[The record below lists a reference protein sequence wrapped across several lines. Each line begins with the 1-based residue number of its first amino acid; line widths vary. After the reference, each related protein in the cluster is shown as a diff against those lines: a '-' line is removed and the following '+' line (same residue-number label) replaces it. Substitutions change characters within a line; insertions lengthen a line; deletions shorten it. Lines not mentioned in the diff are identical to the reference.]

1 MTIGVFF
8 FIIVLIS
15 ILLIVAGNIR
25 IVPQSQTYV
34 IERLG
39 SFKQVWGN
47 GLHFKIPIIER
58 VVAKVSMKE
67 QVVDFLPQ
75 AVITSD
81 NVTMKINTVVYF
93 QITDPKLYTYGVE
106 NPLMAI
112 ENLTATTL
120 RNIIGSMELDETLTS
135 RDEINTQLRTVL
147 DEATNPWGIKINR
160 VELKDIIPP
169 EQIIQAMEKQM
180 KAERE
185 KREEI
190 LQAEGTKTSQIL
202 IAQGNKESVILDAQA
217 HKESMIL
224 EAEADRE
231 AAIRRA
237 EGEAEAIRIVQ
248 EAHAEAIRLINKAD
262 PETGYL
268 TLQSLEALAKVADG
282 NATKLIIP
290 SNIQDLTGLVAS
302 LKEATDL
309 DSQQKEQQS

>member
-1 MTIGVFF
+1 MGVGLFF

-15 ILLIVAGNIR
+15 ILLLFAWNIR
-25 IVPQSQTYV
+25 IVPQSQAYV

-39 SFKQVWGN
+39 SFKQVWSN
-47 GLHFKIPIIER
+47 GLHVKIPIIER
-58 VVAKVSMKE
+58 IVSKVSLKE

-81 NVTMKINTVVYF
+81 NVTMKINTVVYY

-106 NPLMAI
+106 RPLMAI

-120 RNIIGSMELDETLTS
+120 RNIIGSMELDQTLTS
-135 RDEINTQLRTVL
+135 RDAINTQLRTVL

-190 LQAEGTKTSQIL
+190 LQAEGRKTSQIL
-202 IAQGNKESVILDAQA
+202 IAQGNKESVILDAEGN
-217 HKESMIL
+217 KESMIL
-224 EAEADRE
+224 AAEADRE

-248 EAHAEAIRLINKAD
+248 QAHADAIRLINEAD
-262 PETGYL
+262 PEKGYL

-290 SNIQDLTGLVAS
+290 SNLQDLTGLVAS

-309 DSQQKEQQS
+309 AEKPKEIKQ

>member
-1 MTIGVFF
+1 MTIGVLF
-8 FIIVLIS
+8 FIIILIS

-25 IVPQSQTYV
+25 IVPQSQAYV

-47 GLHFKIPIIER
+47 GLHFKIPIIEG

-135 RDEINTQLRTVL
+135 RDAINTQLRTVL

-190 LQAEGTKTSQIL
+190 LQAEGTKTSQVL

-224 EAEADRE
+224 QAEAERE
-231 AAIRRA
+231 AAIKKA

-262 PETGYL
+262 PEKGYL

-302 LKEATDL
+302 LKEATNL
-309 DSQQKEQQS
+309 DPQQKE